1 MQKQQQK
8 LTNNH
13 NVIVLFSLGIPL
25 KLWHQRGLAAREK
38 AYYDHFIK
46 QGYKV
51 SLLTY
56 GKDDLEYQ
64 NYWRP
69 IKILPWLGKLN
80 HFVKYAC
87 VAVFHH
93 RQTFKQAHIVKS
105 NQSQG
110 SLVGFL
116 AKLVN
121 PKIRFVLRCGWVR
134 TKDVIRDEEKRTGL
148 RFYRA
153 VFFEWL
159 AVKLSNA
166 IIVVTQSDADYLI
179 EHYSANQKK
188 IHIIPNSIDTDKYHF
203 TPSTFRQ
210 NKAIKI
216 LLVGRLVPAK
226 NFDKVLEAI
235 ANIDRKITVTIVG
248 QGEHRETLEKAAIEY
263 QVQTEFL
270 GSVPN
275 DELAQLYSDHD
286 LVIMP
291 EAWGSGMPKVVLEAM
306 ASGAVIIASNIRSV
320 RQLLRDG
327 ENGFICEPNMNSI
340 QFNLEKV
347 LSLSD
352 EKLQL
357 ITKVAR
363 NEIENTYSMQA
374 CVEQELALFERLYE
388 VGKFS

>member
-1 MQKQQQK
+1 MHKQEK
-8 LTNNH
+8 TPANTH
-13 NVIVLFSLGIPL
+13 NVVVLFSLGVPL
-25 KLWHQRGLAAREK
+25 QLWHQRGLAAREK
-38 AYYDHFIK
+38 AYYKHFTN
-46 QGYKV
+46 QGHKV

-56 GKDDLEYQ
+56 GKDDLSYQ
-64 NYWRP
+64 NYWQP

-93 RQTFKQAHIVKS
+93 RQAFKQAHIVKS

-248 QGEHRETLEKAAIEY
+248 QGEHRETLEKAAIEH

-270 GSVPN
+270 GNVPN
-275 DELAQLYSDHD
+275 DELAQLYSGHD

-320 RQLLRDG
+320 QQLLRHG
-327 ENGFICEPNMNSI
+327 ENGFICEPKAQSI
-340 QFNLEKV
+340 QSIMEQI
-347 LSLSD
+347 LSLSN
-352 EKLQL
+352 KQLQS
-357 ITKVAR
+357 IAQTAR
-363 NEIENTYSMQA
+363 EEIEKHYSMQS
-374 CVEQELALFERLYE
+374 CSVKELELYKSLRLN
-388 VGKFS
+388 